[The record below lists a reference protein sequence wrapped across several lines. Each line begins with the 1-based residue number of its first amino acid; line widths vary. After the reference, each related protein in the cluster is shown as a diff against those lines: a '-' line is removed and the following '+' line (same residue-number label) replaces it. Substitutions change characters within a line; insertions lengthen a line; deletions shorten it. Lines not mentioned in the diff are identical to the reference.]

1 MEDKKATEAKEKAT
15 MLYESELGG
24 SFAKPYEKARNP

>member
-1 MEDKKATEAKEKAT
+1 

-24 SFAKPYEKARNP
+24 SFAKPYEKARNPWELIF